1 MLKEYNGLT
10 FRRSTSAWRPR
21 VVSSQDYSCPWER
34 GAMSPYETRPIPR
47 QPLAALPIEPFLVR
61 VNSSSSPRKPK
72 PALPL
77 QLRDMSLLPSPFLTA
92 STSAAATALQ
102 QRPEPRPL
110 ATLFEAPPSR
120 DASSGPRSSPK
131 ARLMMQE
138 DETQDLVSNKDA
150 TDRAD
155 EDDDDEQEALALG
168 SSPRRLYD
176 AFVAVASRPGTAA
189 EPSPRPRKKTS
200 TSSLSA
206 AHFVAERAHMMPPPP
221 SPRRTG
227 SPRIARVVSRA
238 EDEPPPSKCLCELSF
253 KEAPF

>member
-1 MLKEYNGLT
+1 
-10 FRRSTSAWRPR
+10 
-21 VVSSQDYSCPWER
+21 
-34 GAMSPYETRPIPR
+34 MSPYETRPTPR
-47 QPLAALPIEPFLVR
+47 RPLAALPIEPFLVR
-61 VNSSSSPRKPK
+61 NRSPRKPK
-72 PALPL
+72 PTLPL

-92 STSAAATALQ
+92 STSAAVTAVQ
-102 QRPEPRPL
+102 QRPESRPL
-110 ATLFEAPPSR
+110 ATLYEAPPRSR

-138 DETQDLVSNKDA
+138 DDTPAHVSDKDA

-155 EDDDDEQEALALG
+155 DDDDDDEQEALALG

-176 AFVAVASRPGTAA
+176 AFVAVASRPSAAA

-206 AHFVAERAHMMPPPP
+206 AHFVAERSHMMLPPP

-227 SPRIARVVSRA
+227 SPRIARAVLRA
-238 EDEPPPSKCLCELSF
+238 EDEPPPSMCLCSNRLLKSPFTDRSLSRANRLVF
-253 KEAPF
+253 LPGRR